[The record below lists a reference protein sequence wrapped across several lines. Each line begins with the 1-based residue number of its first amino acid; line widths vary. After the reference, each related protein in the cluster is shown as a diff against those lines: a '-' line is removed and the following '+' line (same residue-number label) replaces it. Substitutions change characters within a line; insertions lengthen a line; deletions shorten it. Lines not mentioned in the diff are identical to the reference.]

1 LTRQPWTRFTPIPD
15 FQHRRENERRQHE
28 GEETDIPNHHPDYW
42 RLLGRP
48 REAAM
53 EPMSIGSDFYLDYRD
68 PQNIKFFNKGSAKLP
83 GDPFGG
89 KHLFSWLRKFDIR
102 ATEFQ

>member
-1 LTRQPWTRFTPIPD
+1 
-15 FQHRRENERRQHE
+15 
-28 GEETDIPNHHPDYW
+28 
-42 RLLGRP
+42 
-48 REAAM
+48 M

-102 ATEFQ
+102 ATEFQWNPTLTIQGKLLTSHFAEKTFEQVKTAAQENQKEAQ